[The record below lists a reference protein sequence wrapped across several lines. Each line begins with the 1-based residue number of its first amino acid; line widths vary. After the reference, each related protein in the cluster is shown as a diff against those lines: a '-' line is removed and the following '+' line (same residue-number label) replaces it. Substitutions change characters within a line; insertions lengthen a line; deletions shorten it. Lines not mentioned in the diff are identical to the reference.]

1 MGKKVTVEILQVDGL
16 TLVGKADSGHWVVF
30 DADESHGGHN
40 AAIRPFETFLVSLA
54 ACTAMDVISI
64 LKKMRIPLKRLAVR
78 LEAEREDDHPKV
90 PKYIKLNYTISVD
103 SPDAVDISKV
113 KRAITLSQD
122 KYCSVSAVVRMAGIK
137 VDWDFEV
144 TE

>member
-1 MGKKVTVEILQVDGL
+1 M
-16 TLVGKADSGHWVVF
+16 
-30 DADESHGGHN
+30 
-40 AAIRPFETFLVSLA
+40 
-54 ACTAMDVISI
+54 
-64 LKKMRIPLKRLAVR
+64 
-78 LEAEREDDHPKV
+78 
-90 PKYIKLNYTISVD
+90 D
-103 SPDAVDISKV
+103 SPDAVDINKI